1 MTIVPEPPPPEPC
14 ADEDCIPDPTPPP
27 DGEFVDPG
35 SDGGGPADMGE
46 ADCGLFDLGCH
57 LEALFRGIVESALNP
72 LLRLMSDT
80 LLMTPTLQDLPQVG
94 PLWRNSWE
102 LGLAVYST
110 LILLAGIL
118 VMSYESVQ
126 TRYTI
131 KELLPRL
138 VVGFLAAFV
147 SLFVAEKAIRV
158 ANALSS
164 ALLADGLDTDSAG
177 DALGDM
183 VSGALSGGG
192 LFLLLLGLALAVLLV
207 ALLITYIL
215 RVAITVILV
224 IGAPLALVCHA
235 LPQTEGVAR
244 WWWRA
249 FAAVLAIQIVQSLT
263 LLVALRVFFD
273 PSGWNPWGPT
283 PSGLINLLVA
293 ITLVYILLK
302 IPFWILSA
310 TRLSGGRRSLMGSVV
325 RGWIAYKTFGVLTG
339 RAANSGDLGHTAR
352 VAQVHRPGAPATSA
366 PGVRPG
372 AAPASPAR
380 STTPTPVR
388 PTGPYTA
395 VPTQPAPPI
404 EATPQ
409 GQGRPVEHTSERESR
424 RSGQD
429 RRRTGLHNNSTV
441 GVAGSRQPRLPDRA
455 ERARAA
461 GRQAWRPLANS
472 ASATP
477 QRNQQ
482 QPDLP
487 SHSVP
492 AVGRAADRLAQ
503 RAPQPPLFR
512 AVPPAPRDSRRNHPR
527 RGGRTS

>member
-1 MTIVPEPPPPEPC
+1 MTIVPEPLPPEPC
-14 ADEDCIPDPTPPP
+14 VGEDCVPDPTPPP
-27 DGEFVDPG
+27 SLGPADRGG
-35 SDGGGPADMGE
+35 GGGGPADMGD
-46 ADCGLFDLGCH
+46 AGCGLFDLGCH

-80 LLMTPTLQDLPQVG
+80 LLTTPTLQDLPQVG
-94 PLWRNSWE
+94 PLWHNSWQ
-102 LGLAVYST
+102 LGLAAYST

-126 TRYTI
+126 ARYTI

-138 VVGFLAAFV
+138 IVGFLAAFL
-147 SLFVAEKAIRV
+147 SLFFAEKAIKV
-158 ANALSS
+158 ANAFSS

-177 DALGDM
+177 SALGDM

-192 LFLLLLGLALAVLLV
+192 LFLLLLGIALAVLLV

-249 FAAVLAIQIVQSLT
+249 FAGVLAIQVAQSLT

-293 ITLVYILLK
+293 ITLIYILLK

-310 TRLSGGRRSLMGSVV
+310 TRISGGRRSRVGSAV
-325 RGWIAYKTFGVLTG
+325 RGWIAYKTFGLLTG
-339 RAANSGDLGHTAR
+339 RTASSGGPGHTAR
-352 VAQVHRPGAPATSA
+352 PQVHRPGARTTSA
-366 PGVRPG
+366 PAVRPG
-372 AAPASPAR
+372 TAPAPPAR
-380 STTPTPVR
+380 STPPPPAR

-404 EATPQ
+404 ESTPQ
-409 GQGRPVEHTSERESR
+409 GQGRPVERTRERESR

-429 RRRTGLHNNSTV
+429 RRRSGLHNSSTA
-441 GVAGSRQPRLPDRA
+441 GVPGSRQPRLPDRA
-455 ERARAA
+455 DRARAA

-472 ASATP
+472 VSATP
-477 QRNQQ
+477 QRVQK
-482 QPDLP
+482 PAP
-487 SHSVP
+487 PPAHASS

-503 RAPQPPLFR
+503 RAPLPPLFR
-512 AVPPAPRDSRRNHPR
+512 APPPAPRDSRRNDPR